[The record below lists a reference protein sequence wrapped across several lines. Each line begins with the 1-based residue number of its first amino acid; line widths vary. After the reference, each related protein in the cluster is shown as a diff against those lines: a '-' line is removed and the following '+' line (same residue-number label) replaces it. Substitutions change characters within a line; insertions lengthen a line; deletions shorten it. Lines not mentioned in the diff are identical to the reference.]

1 MTVPTPAFRTRIRQ
15 ALADATLREALDRA
29 TAAFRASRAQAFAHL
44 PDAEA
49 VRDRAR
55 AIRAHTIAH
64 LDRYLEQFAREVER
78 RGGKVFWAAT
88 AREACDYVV
97 NLARARGISMVAK
110 SKSMVSEEIGLNH
123 ALEAAGI
130 RAVETDLGEFI
141 IQLAGERP
149 SHIITPAIHK
159 RREDISRLFQKHLGM
174 PPTDEIP
181 ALAAA
186 ARRALR
192 QVFLEARMGVSGV
205 NFGIAETGTLVLVTN
220 EGNGRMVTTL
230 PPIHVALMGIERVV
244 PTWEDAEIL
253 LRVLARSATGQALTA
268 YTSFLTGPRRREEP
282 DGPEELHVVLVD
294 NGRSRWLGTPMEEAL
309 YCIRCGAC
317 LNACPVYQAI
327 GGHAYGSV
335 YPGPIGS
342 IVTPMLGD
350 GAGVELA
357 YASSL
362 CGACQEICPVRI
374 AIPDLL
380 VRWRQMR
387 AGSLLPAWERAGLW
401 LFAYAARHPA
411 LWERIGRWAMGLLR
425 RLGREG
431 WLRRGLGPLRAWTA
445 VRDLPVPQRSPFR
458 DWWASRGGGGAP

>member
-1 MTVPTPAFRTRIRQ
+1 MSTPSPAFRARIREGLGNAVLQ
-15 ALADATLREALDRA
+15 EALGRA
-29 TAAFRASRAQAFAHL
+29 TRSFLISRLKALSDL
-44 PDAEA
+44 PDAET

-64 LDRYLEQFAREVER
+64 LDRYLEQFAQEVER
-78 RGGKVFWAAT
+78 HGGKVFWAAT
-88 AREACDYVV
+88 AREACDYIVS
-97 NLARARGISMVAK
+97 LARSRGIPMVAK

-123 ALEAAGI
+123 TLEAAGI
-130 RAVETDLGEFI
+130 RVVETDLGEFI

-159 RREDISRLFQKHLGM
+159 RREDVSQIFQKHLGM
-174 PPTDEIP
+174 PPTHEISEMT
-181 ALAAA
+181 AA

-192 QVFLEARMGVSGV
+192 QVFLDARMGISGV

-244 PTWEDAEIL
+244 PTWEDTEIL

-268 YTSFLTGPRRREEP
+268 YTSFLTGPRRRGEP

-294 NGRSRWLGTPMEEAL
+294 NGRSRWLGTPLEEAL

-342 IVTPMLGD
+342 IVTPMLGEGN
-350 GAGVELA
+350 GAELA

-362 CGACQEICPVRI
+362 CGACQEVCPVRI

-387 AGSLLPAWERAGLW
+387 AGSLLPAWERLGLRGYAW
-401 LFAYAARHPA
+401 AARHPSVWA
-411 LWERIGRWAMGLLR
+411 RIGRWAMALLR
-425 RLGREG
+425 RIGREG
-431 WLRRGLGPLRAWTA
+431 WLRRGPGPLRAWTA
-445 VRDLPVPQRSPFR
+445 VRDFPVPRRSAFR
-458 DWWASRGGGGAP
+458 DWWASRKGDHR

>member
-1 MTVPTPAFRTRIRQ
+1 MSIPSPAFRSRIREG
-15 ALADATLREALDRA
+15 LENATLQEALQRA
-29 TAAFRASRAQAFAHL
+29 VPSFLVSRSKAFEDL

-88 AREACDYVV
+88 AREACDYIV
-97 NLARARGISMVAK
+97 NLARSRGVAMVAK

-123 ALEAAGI
+123 AMEAAGI
-130 RAVETDLGEFI
+130 RVVETDLGEFI

-159 RREDISRLFQKHLGM
+159 RREDISKLFQKHLGM

-181 ALAAA
+181 EMTAA

-192 QVFLEARMGVSGV
+192 QVFLDARMGISGV

-294 NGRSRWLGTPMEEAL
+294 NGRSRWLGTPLEEAL

-317 LNACPVYQAI
+317 LNACPVYRAI

-350 GAGVELA
+350 GNGAELA

-374 AIPDLL
+374 PIPDLL

-387 AGSLLPAWERAGLW
+387 AGSLLPVWERIGLQ
-401 LFAYAARHPA
+401 LYAHAARHPS
-411 LWERIGRWAMGLLR
+411 LWARAGRWAMGLLR

-431 WLRRGLGPLRAWTA
+431 WLRRGVGPLRAWTA
-445 VRDLPVPQRSPFR
+445 VRDFPVPQRPAFR
-458 DWWASRGGGGAP
+458 DWWTSRRGGGE

>member
-1 MTVPTPAFRTRIRQ
+1 MPMPSPAFRSRIREGLENA
-15 ALADATLREALDRA
+15 ALQEALQRA
-29 TAAFRASRAQAFAHL
+29 TRSFLVSRAKAFADL

-88 AREACDYVV
+88 AREACDYIVR
-97 NLARARGISMVAK
+97 LARSRGIPVVAK

-130 RAVETDLGEFI
+130 RVVETDLGEFI

-159 RREDISRLFQKHLGM
+159 RREDVSQLFQKHLGM
-174 PPTDEIP
+174 PPTHEIP
-181 ALAAA
+181 EMTAA

-192 QVFLEARMGVSGV
+192 QVFLDARMGISGV
-205 NFGIAETGTLVLVTN
+205 NFGIAESGTLVLVTN

-268 YTSFLTGPRRREEP
+268 YTSFLTGPRRRGEP

-294 NGRSRWLGTPMEEAL
+294 NGRSRWLGTPLEEAL

-350 GAGVELA
+350 GNGAELA

-387 AGSLLPAWERAGLW
+387 AGHLLPAWERAGLAIYAW
-401 LFAYAARHPA
+401 AARHPGIWA
-411 LWERIGRWAMGLLR
+411 RMGRWAVSLLR
-425 RLGREG
+425 RLGRGG

-445 VRDLPVPQRSPFR
+445 VRDFPVPQRPAFR
-458 DWWASRGGGGAP
+458 DWWASRSGGGG

>member
-1 MTVPTPAFRTRIRQ
+1 MTVPSRAFRERIQRAMADPVLQ
-15 ALADATLREALDRA
+15 AALDRA
-29 TAAFRASRAQAFAHL
+29 IPSFLVSRAQAFASL

-55 AIRAHTIAH
+55 AIRAHTMAH

-78 RGGKVFWAAT
+78 HGGKVFWAAT

-97 NLARARGISMVAK
+97 NLARARGISTVAK
-110 SKSMVSEEIGLNH
+110 SKSMVSEEIGLNA

-130 RAVETDLGEFI
+130 RVVETDLGEFI

-159 RREDISRLFQKHLGM
+159 RREDVSLLFQKHLGM
-174 PPTDEIP
+174 PPTNEIP
-181 ALAAA
+181 EMTAA

-192 QVFLEARMGVSGV
+192 QVFLDARMGISGV

-244 PTWEDAEIL
+244 PTWEDTEIL

-294 NGRSRWLGTPMEEAL
+294 NGRSRWLGTPLEEAL

-350 GAGVELA
+350 GAGAELA

-387 AGSLLPAWERAGLW
+387 AGSLLPTWERIGLR
-401 LFAYAARHPA
+401 LFAYVARHPA
-411 LWERIGRWAMGLLR
+411 LWRRMGRWTMGLLR
-425 RLGREG
+425 RLGRDG
-431 WLRRGLGPLRAWTA
+431 WLRYGLGPLRAWTA
-445 VRDLPVPQRSPFR
+445 VRDLPVPRRPSFR
-458 DWWASRGGGGAP
+458 DWWASHRGGIS

>member
-1 MTVPTPAFRTRIRQ
+1 MSIPSPAFRARIREGLGNAVLQ
-15 ALADATLREALDRA
+15 EALGRA
-29 TAAFRASRAQAFAHL
+29 TRSFLISRLKALSDL
-44 PDAEA
+44 PDAET

-64 LDRYLEQFAREVER
+64 LDRYLEQFAQEVER
-78 RGGKVFWAAT
+78 HGGKVFWAAT
-88 AREACDYVV
+88 AREACDYIVS
-97 NLARARGISMVAK
+97 LARSRGIPMVAK

-123 ALEAAGI
+123 TLEAAGI
-130 RAVETDLGEFI
+130 RVVETDLGEFI

-159 RREDISRLFQKHLGM
+159 RREDVSQIFQKHLGM
-174 PPTDEIP
+174 PPTHEISEMT
-181 ALAAA
+181 AA

-192 QVFLEARMGVSGV
+192 QVFLDARMGISGV

-244 PTWEDAEIL
+244 PTWEDTEIL

-268 YTSFLTGPRRREEP
+268 YTSFLTGPRRRGEP

-294 NGRSRWLGTPMEEAL
+294 NGRSRWLGTPLEEAL

-342 IVTPMLGD
+342 IVTPMLGEGN
-350 GAGVELA
+350 GAELA

-362 CGACQEICPVRI
+362 CGACQEVCPVRI

-387 AGSLLPAWERAGLW
+387 AGSLLPAWERLGLRGYAW
-401 LFAYAARHPA
+401 AARHPSVWA
-411 LWERIGRWAMGLLR
+411 RIGRWAMALLR
-425 RLGREG
+425 RVGREG
-431 WLRRGLGPLRAWTA
+431 WLRRGPGPLRAWTA
-445 VRDLPVPQRSPFR
+445 VRDFPVPRRSAFR
-458 DWWASRGGGGAP
+458 DWWASRKGDHR

>member
-1 MTVPTPAFRTRIRQ
+1 MSIPSPAFRSRIRESLGNAPLQ
-15 ALADATLREALDRA
+15 EALQRA
-29 TAAFRASRAQAFAHL
+29 TRSFLISRSKAFADL

-78 RGGKVFWAAT
+78 HGGKVFWAAT
-88 AREACDYVV
+88 AREACDYIVS
-97 NLARARGISMVAK
+97 LARSRGVAMVVK
-110 SKSMVSEEIGLNH
+110 SKSMVSEEVGLNH
-123 ALEAAGI
+123 AMEAAGI
-130 RAVETDLGEFI
+130 RVVETDLGEFI

-159 RREDISRLFQKHLGM
+159 RREDVSKLFQKHLGM

-181 ALAAA
+181 EMTAA

-192 QVFLEARMGVSGV
+192 QVFLDARMGISGV

-244 PTWEDAEIL
+244 PTWEDAEIM

-294 NGRSRWLGTPMEEAL
+294 NGRSRWLGTPLEEAL

-342 IVTPMLGD
+342 IITPMLGD
-350 GAGVELA
+350 GDGAELA

-374 AIPDLL
+374 PIPDLL

-387 AGSLLPAWERAGLW
+387 AGSLLPAWERIGLR
-401 LFAYAARHPA
+401 AYAQAARHPS
-411 LWERIGRWAMGLLR
+411 LWARVGRWAMGLLR

-431 WLRRGLGPLRAWTA
+431 WLRRGLGPLGAWTA
-445 VRDLPVPQRSPFR
+445 VRDFPVPQRPAFR
-458 DWWASRGGGGAP
+458 DWWTSRKGGGE

>member
-1 MTVPTPAFRTRIRQ
+1 MTVPSRAFRERIQRAMADPVLQ
-15 ALADATLREALDRA
+15 AALDRA
-29 TAAFRASRAQAFAHL
+29 IPSFLVSRAQAFASL

-55 AIRAHTIAH
+55 AIRAHTMAH
-64 LDRYLEQFAREVER
+64 LDRYLEQFAQEVER
-78 RGGKVFWAAT
+78 HGGKVFWAAT

-97 NLARARGISMVAK
+97 NLARARGISTVAK
-110 SKSMVSEEIGLNH
+110 SKSMVSEEIGLNA

-130 RAVETDLGEFI
+130 RVVETDLGEFI

-159 RREDISRLFQKHLGM
+159 RREDVSQLFQKHLGM
-174 PPTDEIP
+174 PPTNEIP
-181 ALAAA
+181 EMTAT

-192 QVFLEARMGVSGV
+192 QVFLDARMGISGV

-230 PPIHVALMGIERVV
+230 PPIYVALMGIERVV
-244 PTWEDAEIL
+244 PTWEDVEIL

-294 NGRSRWLGTPMEEAL
+294 NGRSRWLGTPLEEAL

-350 GAGVELA
+350 GAGAELA

-380 VRWRQMR
+380 IRWRQMR
-387 AGSLLPAWERAGLW
+387 AGSLLPTWERIGLR
-401 LFAYAARHPA
+401 LFAYAACHPG
-411 LWERIGRWAMGLLR
+411 LWTRIGRWAMGLLR
-425 RLGREG
+425 RLGRDG
-431 WLRRGLGPLRAWTA
+431 WLRHGPGPLRAWTA
-445 VRDLPVPQRSPFR
+445 ARDLPVPRRPSFR
-458 DWWASRGGGGAP
+458 DWWASHRGGTS

>member
-1 MTVPTPAFRTRIRQ
+1 MSIPSPAFRSRIREGMGNAILQ
-15 ALADATLREALDRA
+15 EALQRA
-29 TAAFRASRAQAFAHL
+29 THSFLVSRSKAFADL

-49 VRDRAR
+49 IRDRAR
-55 AIRAHTIAH
+55 AIRSHTIAH
-64 LDRYLEQFAREVER
+64 LDRYLEQFAQEVER
-78 RGGKVFWAAT
+78 HGGKVFWAAT
-88 AREACDYVV
+88 AREACDYIVS
-97 NLARARGISMVAK
+97 LARSRGVTMVAK

-123 ALEAAGI
+123 ALEVAGI
-130 RAVETDLGEFI
+130 RVVETDLGEFI

-159 RREDISRLFQKHLGM
+159 RREDVSQLFQKHLGM
-174 PPTDEIP
+174 PPTNEIP
-181 ALAAA
+181 EMTAA

-192 QVFLEARMGVSGV
+192 QIFLDARVGISGV

-317 LNACPVYQAI
+317 LNVCPVYQAI

-342 IVTPMLGD
+342 VVTPMLGD
-350 GAGVELA
+350 GNGAELA

-362 CGACQEICPVRI
+362 CGACQDICPVRI

-387 AGSLLPAWERAGLW
+387 AGDLLPAWERLGLW
-401 LFAYAARHPA
+401 LYAWAARRPR
-411 LWERIGRWAMGLLR
+411 LWARAGRWAMSFLR

-431 WLRRGLGPLRAWTA
+431 WLTRGVGPLQAWTA
-445 VRDLPVPQRSPFR
+445 IRDFPVPKRSAFR
-458 DWWASRGGGGAP
+458 DWWVSRSGGL

>member
-1 MTVPTPAFRTRIRQ
+1 MSVPSPAFRARIRQ
-15 ALADATLREALDRA
+15 GLSDAVLQEALQRA
-29 TAAFRASRAQAFAHL
+29 TRSFQISREKAFASL

-64 LDRYLEQFAREVER
+64 LDRYLEQFARAVER
-78 RGGKVFWAAT
+78 HGGKVFWAAT
-88 AREACDYVV
+88 AREACDYVLG
-97 NLARARGISMVAK
+97 LARARGISRIAK
-110 SKSMVSEEIGLNH
+110 SKSMVSEEIGLNA

-130 RAVETDLGEFI
+130 QVVETDLGEFI

-159 RREDISRLFQKHLGM
+159 RREDVSQLFQKHLGM

-181 ALAAA
+181 AMTAA
-186 ARRALR
+186 ARQALR
-192 QVFLEARMGVSGV
+192 QVFLDARMGISGV

-268 YTSFLTGPRRREEP
+268 YTSFLTGPRRPKEP

-294 NGRSRWLGTPMEEAL
+294 NGRSRWLGTPLEEAL

-350 GAGVELA
+350 GTGAELA

-380 VRWRQMR
+380 IRWRQME
-387 AGSLLPAWERAGLW
+387 AGRLLPAWERAALW
-401 LFAYAARHPA
+401 AYARIARHPA
-411 LWERIGRWAMGLLR
+411 AWARLGRWAMALLR
-425 RLGREG
+425 RLGRGG
-431 WLRRGLGPLRAWTA
+431 WLRRGPGPLRAWTT
-445 VRDLPVPQRSPFR
+445 VRDLPVPQRPAFR
-458 DWWASRGGGGAP
+458 EWWASRKGGAS

>member
-1 MTVPTPAFRTRIRQ
+1 FRARIREGLGNAVLQ
-15 ALADATLREALDRA
+15 EALGRA
-29 TAAFRASRAQAFAHL
+29 TRSFLISRLKALSDL
-44 PDAEA
+44 PDAET

-64 LDRYLEQFAREVER
+64 LDRYLEQFAQEVER
-78 RGGKVFWAAT
+78 HGGKVFWAAT
-88 AREACDYVV
+88 AREACDYIVS
-97 NLARARGISMVAK
+97 LARSRGIPMVAK

-123 ALEAAGI
+123 TLEAAGI
-130 RAVETDLGEFI
+130 RVVETDLGEFI

-159 RREDISRLFQKHLGM
+159 RREDVSQIFQKHLGM
-174 PPTDEIP
+174 PPTHEISEMT
-181 ALAAA
+181 AA

-192 QVFLEARMGVSGV
+192 QVFLDARMGISGV

-244 PTWEDAEIL
+244 PTWEDTEIL

-268 YTSFLTGPRRREEP
+268 YTSFLTGPRRRGEP

-294 NGRSRWLGTPMEEAL
+294 NGRSRWLGTPLEEAL

-342 IVTPMLGD
+342 IVTPMLGEGN
-350 GAGVELA
+350 GAELA

-362 CGACQEICPVRI
+362 CGACQEVCPVRI

-387 AGSLLPAWERAGLW
+387 AGSLLPAWERLGLRGYAW
-401 LFAYAARHPA
+401 AARHPSVWA
-411 LWERIGRWAMGLLR
+411 RIGRWAMALLR
-425 RLGREG
+425 RVGREG
-431 WLRRGLGPLRAWTA
+431 WLRRGPGPLRAWTA
-445 VRDLPVPQRSPFR
+445 VRDFPVPQRSAFR
-458 DWWASRGGGGAP
+458 DWWASRKGDHR

>member
-1 MTVPTPAFRTRIRQ
+1 MSVPSPAFRARIRQ
-15 ALADATLREALDRA
+15 GLSDAVLQEALQRA
-29 TAAFRASRAQAFAHL
+29 TRSFQISREKAFADL

-78 RGGKVFWAAT
+78 HGGKVFWAAT
-88 AREACDYVV
+88 AQEACDYILG
-97 NLARARGISMVAK
+97 LARARGISLVAK
-110 SKSMVSEEIGLNH
+110 SKSMVSEEIGLNA

-130 RAVETDLGEFI
+130 RVVETDLGEFI
-141 IQLAGERP
+141 VQLAGERP

-159 RREDISRLFQKHLGM
+159 RREDVSQLFQKHLGM

-181 ALAAA
+181 AMTAA
-186 ARRALR
+186 ARQALR
-192 QVFLEARMGVSGV
+192 QVFLDARMGISGV

-268 YTSFLTGPRRREEP
+268 YTSFLTGPRRPKEP

-294 NGRSRWLGTPMEEAL
+294 NGRSRWLGTPLEEAL

-342 IVTPMLGD
+342 IVTPMLGE
-350 GAGVELA
+350 GAGAELA

-380 VRWRQMR
+380 IRWRQME
-387 AGSLLPAWERAGLW
+387 AGRLLPAWERAALW
-401 LFAYAARHPA
+401 AYARIARHPA
-411 LWERIGRWAMGLLR
+411 AWAQLGRWAMALLR
-425 RLGREG
+425 HLGRGG
-431 WLRRGLGPLRAWTA
+431 WLRWGPGPLRAWTA
-445 VRDLPVPQRSPFR
+445 IRDLPVPQRPAFR
-458 DWWASRGGGGAP
+458 EWWASRGGGVP

>member
-1 MTVPTPAFRTRIRQ
+1 MSIPSPAFRSRIRDGLENT
-15 ALADATLREALDRA
+15 ALQEALQRA
-29 TAAFRASRAQAFAHL
+29 TRSFLVSRLKAFSDL

-88 AREACDYVV
+88 AREACDYIVG
-97 NLARARGISMVAK
+97 LARSRGISMVAK

-123 ALEAAGI
+123 AMEAAGI
-130 RAVETDLGEFI
+130 RVVETDLGEFI

-149 SHIITPAIHK
+149 SHILTPAIHK
-159 RREDISRLFQKHLGM
+159 RREDVSQLFQKHLGM
-174 PPTDEIP
+174 PPTHEIP
-181 ALAAA
+181 EMTAA

-192 QVFLEARMGVSGV
+192 QVFLDARMGISGV

-268 YTSFLTGPRRREEP
+268 YTSFLTGPRRRGEP

-294 NGRSRWLGTPMEEAL
+294 NGRSRWLGTPLEEAL

-350 GAGVELA
+350 GNGAELA

-374 AIPDLL
+374 SIPDLL
-380 VRWRQMR
+380 IRWRQMR
-387 AGSLLPAWERAGLW
+387 AGSLLPAWERLGLW
-401 LFAYAARHPA
+401 GYAWAARHPSI
-411 LWERIGRWAMGLLR
+411 WTRMGRWAMGLLR

-431 WLRRGLGPLRAWTA
+431 WLRRGLGPLRAWNA
-445 VRDLPVPQRSPFR
+445 VRDFPVPQRPAFR
-458 DWWASRGGGGAP
+458 DWWASRKGGEG

>member
-1 MTVPTPAFRTRIRQ
+1 MAIPSPAFRQRI
-15 ALADATLREALDRA
+15 REALGNPPLQEALQRA
-29 TAAFRASRAQAFAHL
+29 TRSFLASRSQAFADL

-55 AIRAHTIAH
+55 AIRAHTIAN

-78 RGGKVFWAAT
+78 RGGKVFWAST
-88 AREACDYVV
+88 GREACDYVV
-97 NLARARGISMVAK
+97 GLARARGITMVAK
-110 SKSMVSEEIGLNH
+110 SKSMVSEEIGLNA

-130 RAVETDLGEFI
+130 RVVETDLGEFI

-159 RREDISRLFQKHLGM
+159 RREDISQLFQKHLGM
-174 PPTDEIP
+174 SPTLEIP
-181 ALAAA
+181 EMTAA

-192 QVFLEARMGVSGV
+192 QVFLEARMGISGV

-244 PTWEDAEIL
+244 PTWEDTEVL

-268 YTSFLTGPRRREEP
+268 YTSFLTGPRRRHEP

-317 LNACPVYQAI
+317 LNVCPVYQAI

-350 GAGVELA
+350 GAGAELA

-380 VRWRQMR
+380 IRWRQMR
-387 AGSLLPAWERAGLW
+387 AGDLLPAWERAGLW
-401 LFAYAARHPA
+401 GYAWIARHPS
-411 LWERIGRWAMGLLR
+411 LWKRLGRWAMGLLR

-431 WLRRGLGPLRAWTA
+431 WLRRGLGPLQAWTA
-445 VRDLPVPQRSPFR
+445 VRDFPTPQRPPFR
-458 DWWASRGGGGAP
+458 DWWAKRTGGAG

>member
-1 MTVPTPAFRTRIRQ
+1 MSVPSPAFRARIRQ
-15 ALADATLREALDRA
+15 GLSDAVLQEALQRA
-29 TAAFRASRAQAFAHL
+29 TRSFQISREQAFADL

-64 LDRYLEQFAREVER
+64 LDRYLEQFARAVER
-78 RGGKVFWAAT
+78 HGGKVFWAAT
-88 AREACDYVV
+88 AQEACDYVLG
-97 NLARARGISMVAK
+97 LARARGISLVAK
-110 SKSMVSEEIGLNH
+110 SKSMVSEEIGLNA

-130 RAVETDLGEFI
+130 RVVETDLGEFI

-159 RREDISRLFQKHLGM
+159 RREDVSQLFQKHLGM

-181 ALAAA
+181 AMTAA
-186 ARRALR
+186 ARQALR
-192 QVFLEARMGVSGV
+192 QVFLDARMGISGV

-268 YTSFLTGPRRREEP
+268 YTSFLTGPRRPKEP

-294 NGRSRWLGTPMEEAL
+294 NGRSRWLGTPLEEAL

-350 GAGVELA
+350 GAGAELA

-380 VRWRQMR
+380 IRWRQME
-387 AGSLLPAWERAGLW
+387 AGRLLPAWERAALW
-401 LFAYAARHPA
+401 AYARIARHPA
-411 LWERIGRWAMGLLR
+411 AWARLGRWAMALLR
-425 RLGREG
+425 RLGRGG
-431 WLRRGLGPLRAWTA
+431 WLRWGPGPLRAWTA
-445 VRDLPVPQRSPFR
+445 VRDLPVPQRPAFR
-458 DWWASRGGGGAP
+458 EWWASRGGGVP

>member
-1 MTVPTPAFRTRIRQ
+1 MPSSRRRCSGPPDPSRSAARRRSPTSRTPRRS
-15 ALADATLREALDRA
+15 A
-29 TAAFRASRAQAFAHL
+29 TAPA
-44 PDAEA
+44 
-49 VRDRAR
+49 
-55 AIRAHTIAH
+55 RAHTIAH

-78 RGGKVFWAAT
+78 HRGKVFWAAT
-88 AREACDYVV
+88 AQEACDYILG
-97 NLARARGISMVAK
+97 LARARGISLVAK
-110 SKSMVSEEIGLNH
+110 SKSMVSEEIGLNA

-130 RAVETDLGEFI
+130 RVVETDLGEFI

-159 RREDISRLFQKHLGM
+159 RREDVSQLFQKHLGM

-181 ALAAA
+181 AMTAA
-186 ARRALR
+186 ARQALR
-192 QVFLEARMGVSGV
+192 QVFLDARMGISGV

-268 YTSFLTGPRRREEP
+268 YTSFLTGPRRPKEP

-294 NGRSRWLGTPMEEAL
+294 NGRSRWLGTPLEEAL

-342 IVTPMLGD
+342 IVTPMLGE
-350 GAGVELA
+350 GAGAELA

-380 VRWRQMR
+380 IRWRQME
-387 AGSLLPAWERAGLW
+387 AGRLLPAWERAALW
-401 LFAYAARHPA
+401 AYARIARHPA
-411 LWERIGRWAMGLLR
+411 AWARLGRWAMALLR
-425 RLGREG
+425 RLGRGG
-431 WLRRGLGPLRAWTA
+431 WLRWGPGPLRAWTA
-445 VRDLPVPQRSPFR
+445 IRDLPVPQRPAFR
-458 DWWASRGGGGAP
+458 EWWASRGGGVP

>member
-1 MTVPTPAFRTRIRQ
+1 MAFPSPAFRQRIRQ
-15 ALADATLREALDRA
+15 GLADARLQEALGRA
-29 TAAFRASRAQAFAHL
+29 IPTFVAARDAAFAAL

-49 VRDRAR
+49 VRERAR
-55 AIRAHTIAH
+55 AIRAHTMAH

-88 AREACDYVV
+88 AREACDYIVR
-97 NLARARGISMVAK
+97 LARARGVTMVAK
-110 SKSMVSEEIGLNH
+110 SKSMVSEEIGLNA

-159 RREDISRLFQKHLGM
+159 RREDVSLLFQKHLGM
-174 PPTDEIP
+174 PPTDEI
-181 ALAAA
+181 AAMTAA
-186 ARRALR
+186 ARQALR
-192 QVFLEARMGVSGV
+192 QIFLDVRMGVSGV
-205 NFGIAETGTLVLVTN
+205 NFGIAESGTLVLVTN

-244 PTWEDAEIL
+244 PTWEDTEIL
-253 LRVLARSATGQALTA
+253 LRVLARSATGQAMTV
-268 YTSFLTGPRRREEP
+268 YTSFLTGPRRPDEP

-294 NGRSRWLGTPMEEAL
+294 NGRSRWLGTPLEEAL

-350 GAGVELA
+350 GSGAELA

-362 CGACQEICPVRI
+362 CGACQAICPVRI

-387 AGSLLPAWERAGLW
+387 AGALLPAWERWGLGLYSRIAGHPRLW
-401 LFAYAARHPA
+401 AWA
-411 LWERIGRWAMGLLR
+411 GRWAQRLLR
-425 RLGREG
+425 ALGRGG
-431 WLRRGLGPLRAWTA
+431 WLHRGVGPLRAWTA
-445 VRDLPVPQRSPFR
+445 VRDLPVPQRAAFR
-458 DWWASRGGGGAP
+458 DWWASRSED